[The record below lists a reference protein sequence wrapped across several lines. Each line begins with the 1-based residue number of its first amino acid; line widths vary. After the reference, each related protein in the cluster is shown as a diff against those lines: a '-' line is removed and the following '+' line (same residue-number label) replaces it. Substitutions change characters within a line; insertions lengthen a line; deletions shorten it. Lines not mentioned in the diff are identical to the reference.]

1 MTLTSIAGRLNNQRG
16 FTLIEMTLVVLL
28 LGLLANLTLPLL
40 SSMEVDRLNATARRI
55 SGTVKYLYNEAI
67 MTGLEQ
73 RLVFDLADNS
83 FITAQLD
90 PDGELREN
98 SGPGR
103 RYQFPE
109 SVRIESIFQP
119 QRGERR
125 EGQIT
130 TAMLPGG
137 WLEETII
144 HLRNDKDRQMT
155 LRLVP
160 LTGTTELFEGYRD
173 LR

>member
-1 MTLTSIAGRLNNQRG
+1 MTLTSIAGRSNNQQG
-16 FTLIEMTLVVLL
+16 FTLIEMALVVLL

-40 SSMEVDRLNATARRI
+40 SSMDVDRLNGTARRI

-73 RLVFDLADNS
+73 RLIFDLAENS
-83 FITAQLD
+83 FVTVQLD
-90 PDGELREN
+90 PDGELSEN
-98 SGPGR
+98 TGPGR
-103 RYQFPE
+103 RYQIPD
-109 SVRIESIFQP
+109 SVQIESIYQP
-119 QRGERR
+119 RRGERR
-125 EGQIT
+125 DGQVT

-144 HLRNDKDRQMT
+144 HLKNDNDRRLT